1 MRQCPPFRRI
11 PVMGESSRVPLPWF
25 LSPSFP
31 TKARLSTYIVAVVA
45 WLGATQGFT
54 VPFLGF
60 NFDD

>member
-1 MRQCPPFRRI
+1 
-11 PVMGESSRVPLPWF
+11 MGESSRVPLPWF